1 MGGRVS
7 VLGSLNVDDMARV
20 PRLPAP
26 GETVTA
32 SSSAVHPGGKGANQA
47 VAAARAGAAVLMAG
61 VIGADAGGQL
71 LSDRLAADRIERSL
85 RTGTGPTGRAVILV
99 DDEGENII
107 ALVPGAN
114 AEAGA
119 EDVERACA
127 GMGAGDVL
135 LMQLEIPVAAV
146 EAAAARAHGLGAM
159 VVLNA
164 APARPEIPLSAVDVL
179 VVNERECFQVAGL
192 PYGGDLSAAAT
203 GLARAWGLTVVVTL
217 GPRGAVF
224 TDGGDLTE
232 IPSPSV
238 TAVDTTGAGDTF
250 VGYLAASLVAGLSMA
265 DSVGRAVRAGALAVT
280 QEGAQPA
287 IPAAGEVD
295 RTGGTLGGASPGA
308 SGGR

>member
-7 VLGSLNVDDMARV
+7 VLGSLNVDDVARV
-20 PRLPAP
+20 ERLPSP

-47 VAAARAGAAVLMAG
+47 VAAARAGAPVRMVG
-61 VIGADAGGQL
+61 VVGDDAGGRL
-71 LSDRLAADRIERSL
+71 LGDRLASDGIECFL

-114 AEAGA
+114 AQAGA
-119 EDVERACA
+119 EDADRAC
-127 GMGAGDVL
+127 GDLGPGDAL
-135 LMQLEIPVAAV
+135 LMQLEIPMSAV
-146 EAAAARAHGLGAM
+146 EAGAVRARERGAL

-164 APARPEIPLSAVDVL
+164 APARPDLPLSAVDVL

-192 PYGGDLSAAAT
+192 PYGGDLPAAAG
-203 GLARAWGLTVVVTL
+203 GLARTWGITVVVTL

-224 TDGGDLTE
+224 TDGGDPAGV
-232 IPSPSV
+232 PSPGV

-250 VGYLAASLVAGLSMA
+250 AGYLAASLVGGLTMA
-265 DSVGRAVRAGALAVT
+265 DAVDRAVRAGALAVT
-280 QEGAQPA
+280 REGAQPA
-287 IPAAGEVD
+287 IPAAREVD
-295 RTGGTLGGASPGA
+295 GTGRA